1 MPARHRKH
9 PAALAA
15 VSMLVVLSACV
26 TQPGGVAAS
35 RSDRASNRAAERQA
49 EAQDAFANASRLR
62 AQGVTDEALKEFE
75 RAIEVNP
82 TLTIAYVGAAELY
95 TQKGD
100 YNTAEQRYRK
110 ATELEPANFDA
121 QYGHGLVLQI
131 LDRVAEAIRAY
142 LRALAIRPDDF
153 DANLN
158 VATAY
163 MQVNEP
169 AQARPYAERAVRLNP
184 ESGPARVNMG
194 AVYAALGMHDAAVLE
209 YQQAAE
215 LMDLGPELLLNLADS
230 LGKTGRYAEMAA
242 TLDQLVRI
250 APSAPAYER
259 LGSALFRL
267 KKYDRALA
275 AFRKATD
282 VDPDHYPAWNGVGVC
297 LLNQYLWSGKKDTR
311 ARRGAI
317 EALRRSLQ
325 IKTNQP
331 KIIEL
336 VRRYD

>member
-1 MPARHRKH
+1 MSAHRRTPAISAVLLLLLCSFCLV
-9 PAALAA
+9 PA
-15 VSMLVVLSACV
+15 C
-26 TQPGGVAAS
+26 TTGVAAKQPT
-35 RSDRASNRAAERQA
+35 RAQARKAERQA
-49 EAQDAFANASRLR
+49 AAQDAFANASRLR
-62 AQGVTDEALKEFE
+62 AQGVTDEALREFE
-75 RAIEVNP
+75 RAIEINP

-95 TQKGD
+95 AQKGD
-100 YNTAEQRYRK
+100 YDTAEQRYRK

-158 VATAY
+158 LATAY

-184 ESGPARVNMG
+184 ESGPARVNLG

-267 KKYDRALA
+267 KEYDKALA
-275 AFRKATD
+275 AFQKATEI
-282 VDPDHYPAWNGVGVC
+282 DPNHYPAWNGVGVC
-297 LLNQYLWSGKKDTR
+297 LLNQYLWSGKQDTR